1 MARRERT
8 PAIRALEAAG
18 IAHEPREYPYV
29 ERGGTRHAAEC
40 LGLDEHAVVKTL
52 VFEARGIGAVLVL
65 MHGDRQVS
73 AKALARALGVRE
85 AAPCRPEAAEKA
97 TGYRVGGTS
106 PFGTRGRLPVLVER
120 GVLDLARIWLN
131 GGRRGLLVGVDPRA
145 AARALGAV
153 EVEVA
158 IDPRAGD
165 PERR

>member
-1 MARRERT
+1 
-8 PAIRALEAAG
+8 
-18 IAHEPREYPYV
+18 
-29 ERGGTRHAAEC
+29 
-40 LGLDEHAVVKTL
+40 
-52 VFEARGIGAVLVL
+52 VFDARGIGAVLVL